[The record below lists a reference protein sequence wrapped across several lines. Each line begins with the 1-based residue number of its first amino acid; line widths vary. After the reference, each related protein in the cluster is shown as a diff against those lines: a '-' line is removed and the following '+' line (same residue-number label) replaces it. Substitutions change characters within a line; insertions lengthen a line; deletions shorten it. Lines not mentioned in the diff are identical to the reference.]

1 MGMRAYL
8 LLFFTLFYVSFSTL
22 PPHQCYEG
30 LCSQKTGYYSAVRG
44 RTELLLPWLAE
55 EANSAHKVCLEL
67 EIGLLCEYDQYLR
80 FSVPANLSY
89 TVVRA
94 TAVVTLH
101 NQTEVRHASEDF
113 YIVPLRGEQ
122 SYSTEAPAMTHAI
135 QPYSLLLSDKFY
147 VELKSSEAVAH
158 QTSAHLT
165 LKVETIMEQTLVAS
179 STYIES
185 PTKIEPGTWFLSLS
199 PQGGGTVY
207 PTFYHMDFVLSR
219 EDLASQRFFPAKRY
233 IEGGFDT
240 VSSSSLASLA
250 KSAHVCIWGSNTM
263 DGQKQIWLRQMAL
276 LAPRLRFSY
285 VMQRSADSDE
295 VSVSPS
301 TGEFVASSRSAV
313 EVSLD
318 ALLKQH
324 QAVPGAISVFISP
337 LSGVE
342 VLSSELDI
350 AADDGDTCAGRS
362 QERVFEYMHRRMQRA
377 RLAASGKSPDE
388 VVATISPSWVRNV
401 YRRLVSFTQPLE
413 CDVVVYGNTR
423 GYNADVLIADVASLL
438 SVPTVAELLNLFVH
452 ADTAPDVLVG
462 PSAYSVRHESVAY
475 LRSDFSMHP
484 GLGSSVEGGS
494 SITEMLATGLHN
506 SCSQKL
512 PSWGVGETGVAE
524 ALLEEGSR
532 LRLERWDC
540 GPLTAVIPPSVDSQH
555 FSPRPRTAFREANAP
570 VTVAFVGR
578 IAVEKNIGL
587 FVLAAHALV
596 QSLLPREKAVNFLVV
611 GAGALQANVEELV
624 RRLHIAHL
632 FRFTGWVARSDLPT
646 VLSAVDIVVNP
657 SIRGWSETF
666 CIANIEVMSMSIP
679 LVTLAVGGVG
689 QYVRPSEQTMRAD
702 NATLFSI
709 GDNALIVHEASP
721 SAIGEAVKLL
731 VQDVAL
737 RSRLG
742 AAGRETVVNFF
753 REEQQMARYAELY
766 NTLAEAGRNHRK
778 SL

>member
-1 MGMRAYL
+1 MRSRGAVL
-8 LLFFTLFYVSFSTL
+8 LAAFFSASALL
-22 PPHQCYEG
+22 PHQCYEG
-30 LCSQKTGYYSAVRG
+30 LCSQKTGYYSALRG
-44 RTELLLPWLAE
+44 RTELFLPWLAE
-55 EANSAHKVCLEL
+55 AANTARQTCLEL
-67 EIGLLCEYDQYLR
+67 AEIGLFCDYDQYLC

-89 TVVRA
+89 SVVSA
-94 TAVVTLH
+94 TMVVTLQ
-101 NQTEVRHASEDF
+101 NQSVVRYAAEEF
-113 YIVPLRGEQ
+113 YIVPLQGEQ
-122 SYSTEAPAMTHAI
+122 SYSREVPAMTHAN
-135 QPYSLLLSDKFY
+135 QPYSLLLTDKFY
-147 VELKSSEAVAH
+147 VELLSSEAVA
-158 QTSAHLT
+158 QQSTHLAF
-165 LKVETIMEQTLVAS
+165 KVKTIMEQTLAAS

-199 PQGGGTVY
+199 PMGGGSVY
-207 PTFYHMDFVLSR
+207 PTFYHMEFVLGR
-219 EDLASQRFFPAKRY
+219 DDLASQRFFPVKRY
-233 IEGGFDT
+233 MEADADT
-240 VSSSSLASLA
+240 GNSAFSAPLA

-276 LAPRLRFSY
+276 LAPSLRFSY

-301 TGEFVASSRSAV
+301 TGEFVASSHSAV

-318 ALLKQH
+318 ALLKQQ
-324 QAVPGAISVFISP
+324 QAVPGALSVFISP

-342 VLSSELDI
+342 VLSSELEI
-350 AADDGDTCAGRS
+350 AADDGDTCSGCS

-377 RLAASGKSPDE
+377 RLDAIGKSPDE
-388 VVATISPSWVRNV
+388 VVAAISPSWVRNV

-462 PSAYSVRHESVAY
+462 PSAYAVRHESVAY
-475 LRSDFSMHP
+475 LRSNFSTHP
-484 GLGSSVEGGS
+484 DLGSSVEGGS
-494 SITEMLATGLHN
+494 SITEMLVTGLHN

-512 PSWGVGETGVAE
+512 KSWGVGETGVSE

-532 LRLERWDC
+532 LRLERWEC

-555 FSPRPRTAFREANAP
+555 FSPRRRPDVREANAP

-596 QSLLPREKAVNFLVV
+596 KSLLPRGEAVKFLVV
-611 GAGALQANVEELV
+611 GAGALQASVEELV
-624 RRLHIAHL
+624 QRLRIAHL
-632 FRFTGWVARSDLPT
+632 FRFAGWVARSDLPA

-689 QYVRPSEQTMRAD
+689 QYVRPSEQTVRAD

-721 SAIGEAVKLL
+721 AALAEGVKLL
-731 VQDVAL
+731 VQDVGL
-737 RSRLG
+737 RLRLG
-742 AAGRETVVNFF
+742 AAGRETVVQYF

-766 NTLAEAGRNHRK
+766 NILAKAGRK
-778 SL
+778 SRGRRAE